1 MQIHLKLSAN
11 LIIRGGYTVDILIL
25 TGKFGMGHWSASLS
39 LQEQL
44 EADGHNVALR
54 DFFDYALPELAP
66 SMYRGFRFLV
76 TCMGG
81 VYNLYHRM
89 TRNTSGEILLAG
101 LLERRLGE
109 LLEEERPELILST
122 HPVCS
127 GVISGYKEHT
137 GNGIPLITCL
147 TDVTSHSE
155 WLHSGTD
162 FYLVPSPDVRQ
173 ALADKGVA
181 PERVLVSGIPVR
193 DRFGSIGRWQA
204 GQRQLLIMGGG
215 LGLMPRKDSFYEAL
229 NALEGV
235 HTTILTGKNQRLYR
249 RLAGRYENLEAV
261 PFTDRVP
268 EYMARAHLMLSKPGG
283 ITAFEA
289 IAARLPMLAWEPFL
303 EQERENADF
312 LVRNGMARVA
322 GKEEEACLAAIRETI
337 YDEKQLQSME
347 RAMERLTALLSQ
359 NAACAAV
366 DMIAREAV
374 CA

>member
-1 MQIHLKLSAN
+1 MQILS
-11 LIIRGGYTVDILIL
+11 RGGYTVDILIL

-39 LQEQL
+39 LQGQL
-44 EADGHNVALR
+44 EADGHSVILK

-76 TCMGG
+76 TRMGG

-89 TRNTSGEILLAG
+89 TRNASGEILLAG

-109 LLEEERPELILST
+109 LLDAVRPKLILST

-127 GVISGYKEHT
+127 GVVSGYKGHT
-137 GNGIPLITCL
+137 GNAIPLITCL

-155 WLHSGTD
+155 WIHPGTD
-162 FYLVPSPDVRQ
+162 FYLAPSPEVRQ
-173 ALADKGVA
+173 ALADKGVDPDRILA
-181 PERVLVSGIPVR
+181 GGIPVR
-193 DRFGSIGRWQA
+193 DRFDSAGRRQD
-204 GQRQLLIMGGG
+204 GPRQLLIMGGG
-215 LGLMPRKDSFYEAL
+215 LGLMTRKDSFYGAL

-249 RLAGRYENLEAV
+249 RLAGKYENLEVV

-283 ITAFEA
+283 ITVFEA

-322 GKEEEACLAAIRETI
+322 AKEEEACLAAIRETI
-337 YDEKQLQSME
+337 YDERQLRSME
-347 RAMERLTALLSQ
+347 RAMERLTAVLCQ

-366 DMIAREAV
+366 DAVAREAV